1 MENRIIN
8 ASLSTQN
15 ITFKPG
21 GLPAAFEVT
30 VINGSEQ
37 FAAFQLEVLA
47 AGASRSSGS
56 QWYRLSPEVAAA
68 KPPGGVTQF
77 TIEIF
82 DTPLPAFVGAIN
94 LTVRIF
100 SPQLRE
106 ERKLL
111 VRLLIEPGVTPTL
124 LSVELPI
131 RRIQVYPRNPVDIP
145 VRVRNLSPQ
154 SVDAVLRFE
163 GLDPSWIIN
172 SAERRLLLDPG
183 SQVETTFQCQP
194 PVATK
199 APSQD
204 YSLIVK
210 ATSRDGTEAQAE
222 GILEVLPIG
231 FVEFTIMPQK
241 QTIPSSGRW
250 WSDWKSDSASFQ
262 LLFKNTSNVY
272 QQVNVE
278 LQGRDRRKCTY
289 KVIPEDADASLGET
303 TKVLLNVST
312 KRPLLGL
319 RKTLWLEV
327 KALLSDS
334 RLGSTDPS
342 SQAIELQVLPI
353 IPLWLVLALL
363 ALLLA
368 LLLWLLFKPEYIGH
382 TDIVNSVHFS
392 GDASSVVSGSDD
404 CTIRHWSVDGKQLKW
419 KGMAKSPVAPACNG
433 KPLNSKGL
441 LAVTDKP
448 VRTLQFI
455 PKDNDRIA
463 AGLESGEIQLWN
475 VRTRDIESK
484 LKDNNDKT
492 NDRVFALVFTSDSRN
507 LFSGHGSGKVRLWQR
522 PEPGANF
529 KPDPRV
535 IDLGKELKYPIRAL
549 ALSDDETIL
558 VTAGNYKRVMVLLNP
573 TKPETTPR
581 QLSLSQS
588 QGDLA
593 RLLNRGDGD
602 YVWSVAFAPKSHIL
616 ATSDSDGFIAIWN
629 LDKCQNNTQGQED
642 KCNPSDRWRVK
653 AQKSVRSIAFDTDGN
668 SLVSGGDDGQIVVW
682 PLTSDKKLDRVK
694 AVNGILINEGNSQIN
709 SIAVTKDVQGPIVV
723 SGDNDSQVNVY
734 RLKTGE

>member
-21 GLPAAFEVT
+21 GLPAAFDLT

-241 QTIPSSGRW
+241 QTIPSSGGW
-250 WSDWKSDSASFQ
+250 WPDWKSDSASFQ

-289 KVIPEDADASLGET
+289 NVIPEDADASLGET

-312 KRPLLGL
+312 KRPLFGL

-404 CTIRHWSVDGKQLKW
+404 CTIRHWSVDGNQLKW

-522 PEPGANF
+522 PAPGANF

-535 IDLGKELKYPIRAL
+535 IPLGKELKYPIRAL

-629 LDKCQNNTQGQED
+629 LDRCQNNTQGQED
-642 KCNPSDRWRVK
+642 KCNPSDHWRVK
-653 AQKSVRSIAFDTDGN
+653 AQNSVRSIAFDTDGN

-682 PLTSDKKLDRVK
+682 PLTSDKKLDKVK
-694 AVNGILINEGNSQIN
+694 AVNGIVINEGHSQIN

-723 SGDNDSQVNVY
+723 SGNNDSQVKVY